1 MSERRMKIA
10 GILLLLLMC
19 SCSSLFGPS
28 NETDNARVPSEKTPG
43 SSLSAHNFAARGMLS
58 WKSAEVEL
66 QKAEGPPR
74 VLLRDTPEVRR
85 FLWAYTSDQ
94 RSFVTKGLERRK
106 PFMSV
111 IEKELVDQ
119 GLPIDLANVAF
130 IESHFQPEATGSG
143 TKGMWQ
149 LTIDTAR
156 SLGLKVSFFRDERKD
171 VSKSTRAAA
180 KYLSDLH
187 ERFDDWLLAIAAYN
201 YGPAKIDRALEQ
213 STSRDFFELSRQGW
227 ICKDVTNFVAKFIA
241 LSLITRNPDVYG
253 FSSSEQE
260 HAG

>member
-10 GILLLLLMC
+10 GILLLLLVC
-19 SCSSLFGPS
+19 SCSSLFEPDDTYAPS
-28 NETDNARVPSEKTPG
+28 DKTPG
-43 SSLSAHNFAARGMLS
+43 SSFSAADPAARGMLS
-58 WKSAEVEL
+58 WKSAVVEQ

-94 RSFVTKGLERRK
+94 RSFVAKGLQRKK
-106 PFMSV
+106 PFMPV
-111 IEKELVDQ
+111 IEKVFVDQ
-119 GLPIDLANVAF
+119 GLPIDLVNVAF
-130 IESHFQPEATGSG
+130 IESNFQPEATGSG

-149 LTIDTAR
+149 FTKDTAR
-156 SLGLKVSFFRDERKD
+156 ALGLTVSFFRDERKD

-180 KYLSDLH
+180 KYLSDLY

-213 STSRDFFELSRQGW
+213 STSRDFFELSRQGL
-227 ICKDVTNFVAKFIA
+227 ICTDVTNFVAKFIA
-241 LSLITRNPDVYG
+241 LSMITRNPDVYG
-253 FSSSEQE
+253 FTPSEQE